1 MCPWSLIAEPYAEG
15 EIDRRCAGSTPFDKR
30 AAAFSAVLHSTIF
43 AVAWLSTLRYVCPR
57 SNSLPTRSNSSLHP
71 RRHRQRNRR
80 PETEELIVERPEPEP
95 PQPEEIVPIEEIESE
110 PEPEPEPEPAPPE
123 PEPEPLTEP
132 DVVDA
137 PATSAEPV
145 PEAETSGEDLNVRL
159 EGLRRDYPVYYEN
172 IIRQI
177 QRCFATR
184 WRQGGSWETMVVFT
198 IGRDGIAT
206 DMEFGSQSGNVAFDY
221 TGAGGGRRLCGAGQ
235 LRPAPGGPAVAGV
248 ADQLHLRAA
257 RVTDGK

>member
-1 MCPWSLIAEPYAEG
+1 M
-15 EIDRRCAGSTPFDKR
+15 RRAAPSDKR
-30 AAAFSAVLHSTIF
+30 AVAFSVVLHSTVF
-43 AVAWLSTLRYVCPR
+43 AVAWLSTL
-57 SNSLPTRSNSSLHP
+57 
-71 RRHRQRNRR
+71 QRGPEIEFIAYEIELISPPPAVQAEESR

-95 PQPEEIVPIEEIESE
+95 PQPEEIVPIEEIEAE

-172 IIRQI
+172 IIKQI

-198 IGRDGIAT
+198 IGRDGIAS
-206 DMEFGSQSGNVAFDY
+206 DVEFGSQSGNVAFDY
-221 TGAGGGRRLCGAGQ
+221 TAMEAVGDCAGQ
-235 LRPAPGGPAVAGV
+235 GSFGPLPEDLPWPELRISFTFEP
-248 ADQLHLRAA
+248 LE
-257 RVTDGK
+257 